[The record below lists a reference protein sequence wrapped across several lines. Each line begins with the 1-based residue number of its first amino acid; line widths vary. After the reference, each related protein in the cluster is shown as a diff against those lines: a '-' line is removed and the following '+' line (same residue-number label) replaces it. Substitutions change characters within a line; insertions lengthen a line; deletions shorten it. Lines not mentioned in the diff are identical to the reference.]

1 MNCEKTILKLKE
13 DLDNYLVDNDIYDVV
28 IGISGGIDSALVA
41 AICSLVPDIQVHGLS
56 MPTKT
61 TNPQELTNSKAVG
74 EAFCDFFT
82 VKNIDVIA
90 DMAWDQATSVGRK
103 SNLRKGNMKAR
114 LRMMYLYDLAAM
126 HKGIVMDTGNKT
138 ENTLGFYTIHGDGHM
153 DYSLLWNL
161 TKTQVYELAKFLVAA
176 DSRTCEVYLTDYQA
190 EALQLAIDIA
200 PQDGLGITSTDENQI
215 GATYKEVDEYLFDHK
230 DLNNST
236 KMDLI
241 SLRVRRNLYK
251 QELPIKG
258 TIPLN

>member
-1 MNCEKTILKLKE
+1 MNCEKTLLKLVE

-41 AICSLVPDIQVHGLS
+41 AICSLVPDIKIHGLS

-61 TNPQELTNSKAVG
+61 TNPQELSNAKEVG
-74 EAFCDFFT
+74 EAFCDFFI
-82 VKNIDVIA
+82 VKSIDAIA
-90 DMAWDQATSVGRK
+90 DIAWEQATSIGRK

-153 DYSLLWNL
+153 DYSPLWNL
-161 TKTQVYELAKFLVAA
+161 TKTEVYELARFLISARA
-176 DSRTCEVYLTDYQA
+176 DHNEVYLTDYQR
-190 EALQLAIDIA
+190 EALQLAVDIA

-215 GATYKEVDEYLFDHK
+215 GATYQEVDDYLF
-230 DLNNST
+230 NNSCT
-236 KMDLI
+236 DPKKATLI
-241 SLRVRRNLYK
+241 SERVRKNAFKQNLPVK
-251 QELPIKG
+251 GSELID
-258 TIPLN
+258 